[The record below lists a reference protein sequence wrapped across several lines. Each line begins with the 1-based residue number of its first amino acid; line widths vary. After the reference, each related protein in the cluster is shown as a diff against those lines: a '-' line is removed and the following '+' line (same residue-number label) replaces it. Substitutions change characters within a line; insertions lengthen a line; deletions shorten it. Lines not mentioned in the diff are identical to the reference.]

1 MVKIKDIISDEA
13 YRIVQDHFGGQRI
26 YIPKNGAG
34 QTEMD
39 RRNKA
44 IRESYK
50 KYKEFS
56 GFSRDDIVKN
66 LCEAFSLSR
75 SRIEQII

>member
-44 IRESYK
+44 IKSEFRKLGDSTGLTRDEII
-50 KYKEFS
+50 KE
-56 GFSRDDIVKN
+56 
-66 LCEAFSLSR
+66 LCVAFSLSR